1 MRGGYQVN
9 DCDRVRTSV
18 NETGWV
24 IDPCT
29 RPLQKTQGARYPFFP
44 SSAKAMRTSVA
55 LLLAM
60 IFWAAN
66 SFAYSVLT
74 HEELIDLAWNDSIR
88 PLLLARFPGATA
100 EQLRE
105 AHAYA
110 YGGCAI
116 QDMGYYPFGKQFFSN
131 LTHYVRTGDFIAWLF
146 RNAHTIDEYA
156 FAIGAL
162 SHYMGDT
169 IGHSEAIN
177 PATAVEFPRLR
188 RKFGPAVT
196 YDQSPHGHI
205 RTEFAFDVE
214 ELANQAFAP
223 PAYLRSIG
231 FNVPRKFLEQAFINT
246 YGFDIHEVLGRAHPA
261 LRSYQT
267 SVRSFIPA
275 FAEAEVVLHRHQFPP
290 HPDDEAYRI
299 FAERVAR
306 TSYERA
312 WKHTYRGPGFKAHL
326 LAILVFIVP
335 KIGSASDLAIKIP
348 NADTE
353 EWYLRS
359 VNHTVDAF
367 RGVLHKLAADANA
380 PLTLANMDLD
390 TGDRVK
396 RGDYPLADQTYARLL
411 ERLTSRPDRVIP
423 VGIKRNLIDYYAD
436 SATTPDPG
444 QRVNAR
450 LNVLKGMKS
459 ADGLN

>member
-1 MRGGYQVN
+1 
-9 DCDRVRTSV
+9 
-18 NETGWV
+18 
-24 IDPCT
+24 
-29 RPLQKTQGARYPFFP
+29 
-44 SSAKAMRTSVA
+44 
-55 LLLAM
+55 M
-60 IFWAAN
+60 IFGAAN
-66 SFAYSVLT
+66 SSAYSVLT

-88 PLLLARFPGATA
+88 PLLLARFPGATD
-100 EQLRE
+100 EQLRV

-188 RKFGPAVT
+188 RKFGSAVT

-214 ELANQAFAP
+214 EVANQAFAP

-246 YGFDIHEVLGRAHPA
+246 YGFDIHEVLGRARPA

-306 TSYERA
+306 TSYERR
-312 WKHTYRGPGFKAHL
+312 WKRTYRGPGFKAHL
-326 LAILVFIVP
+326 LAILVLIIP

-348 NADTE
+348 NCG
-353 EWYLRS
+353 YGRM
-359 VNHTVDAF
+359 
-367 RGVLHKLAADANA
+367 VLAQRQPH
-380 PLTLANMDLD
+380 
-390 TGDRVK
+390 G
-396 RGDYPLADQTYARLL
+396 GCI
-411 ERLTSRPDRVIP
+411 SRRT
-423 VGIKRNLIDYYAD
+423 A
-436 SATTPDPG
+436 
-444 QRVNAR
+444 
-450 LNVLKGMKS
+450 
-459 ADGLN
+459 